1 MYPFL
6 PPLPTLIPPTRPP
19 PGGLWQT
26 ELGWNGFEGLLP
38 SVYTRFFHW
47 AVGNGSALSPAAG
60 RDAYRLM
67 WYAWWQPSDN
77 RTLVNSAPG
86 ATAFGAS
93 ASNVPTFHGRQL
105 AHLATL
111 FGANGTAA
119 VEVFDGNFSTQP
131 ALPADTLGDGDPGA
145 VGFRVQDASHDRAVV
160 VLYLAA
166 NASGRLIVS
175 SHTLTP
181 SALQGAQV
189 TGGSLRMDGLL
200 LSVYSREHT
209 SRSRNVPFR
218 PSDRYL
224 RRRATVYSGRQRCC
238 LCHGSGPGP
247 FTQRRRSPHRVRE
260 LAAERCSPRP

>member
-1 MYPFL
+1 MAPFATIHPALPFTTPIL
-6 PPLPTLIPPTRPP
+6 PPLP

-47 AVGNGSALSPAAG
+47 AVGNGSDLSPAAG

-77 RTLVNSAPG
+77 RTLVNS
-86 ATAFGAS
+86 GAS
-93 ASNVPTFHGRQL
+93 ASTVPTFHGRQL

-119 VEVFDGNFSTQP
+119 VNVFDGSFSTQP

-145 VGFRVQDASHDRAVV
+145 VGFRVQGARHDWAVV

-166 NASGRLIVS
+166 DASGRLVVS
-175 SHTLTP
+175 SHTLAP
-181 SALQGAQV
+181 SALQGVEA
-189 TGGSLRMDGLL
+189 TGKSLRMDGAIFSLGAHFTL
-200 LSVYSREHT
+200 T
-209 SRSRNVPFR
+209 
-218 PSDRYL
+218 
-224 RRRATVYSGRQRCC
+224 RCAIPV
-238 LCHGSGPGP
+238 L
-247 FTQRRRSPHRVRE
+247 
-260 LAAERCSPRP
+260 